1 MSNPIKAI
9 GKAFKSVVRVIKKV
23 ALPALAIGAVVLTGG
38 AALGVLPGLGGA
50 GGPLA
55 SLGIKGAL
63 ASVLTSAA
71 TSATIGAGLSA
82 VTGGN
87 IIKGATTG
95 FITGG
100 VLGGAN
106 AALGGAKGLGATAA
120 SGSSSGASNAL
131 NVIDNG
137 KIAAM
142 GSGSTNGFASTA
154 AASGKAGGLGAA
166 MGGEAVINPVA
177 ASTGPVTSGGGILGF
192 LNRNQIVGG
201 MAIQGLG
208 QGLMASEQNKAAQRE
223 RDQIAANYGDG
234 SGLPQYQSQG
244 NNFANAADVFNA
256 AIYAG
261 KKIEYD
267 PKTGLKVSN
276 G

>member
-23 ALPALAIGAVVLTGG
+23 ALPALAIGAVLLTGG
-38 AALGVLPGLGGA
+38 AALGVLPSVGGLA
-50 GGPLA
+50 G
-55 SLGIKGAL
+55 SLGLSSTLTSA
-63 ASVLTSAA
+63 LTSAA

-87 IIKGATTG
+87 ILKGATTG
-95 FITGG
+95 FIAGG

-106 AALGGAKGLGATAA
+106 AALGAAKGLGGAA
-120 SGSSSGASNAL
+120 QAAGSGTSTASNAL
-131 NVIDNG
+131 SMIDNG
-137 KIAAM
+137 KLAAM
-142 GSGSTNGFASTA
+142 GSGAGGAATSAAVANAAGAS
-154 AASGKAGGLGAA
+154 GGLGAA
-166 MGGEAVINPVA
+166 MGGQSVVAPVVS
-177 ASTGPVTSGGGILGF
+177 STGPVSSGGIFGF
-192 LNRNQIVGG
+192 LNRNPIVGG

-234 SGLPQYQSQG
+234 SGLPQYQSPG
-244 NNFANAADVFNA
+244 NNFANAADIFNS